1 MGNKK
6 TSNTANVR
14 GFVLYK
20 SHHLGISSVFYPTN
34 PETIAK
40 SCSIY
45 FLLKQKGAIKLPFSL
60 AA

>member
-40 SCSIY
+40 LCNIY
-45 FLLKQKGAIKLPFSL
+45 FPSKQKGSCYAPIFNSG
-60 AA
+60 